1 MTKIA
6 EIFGVSTRPTGDIDW
21 IELLKEPSCPYR
33 GAACLMLRKG
43 EPDTAIG
50 TCSVHDGKTGD
61 RILICKYRLLDHGV
75 FADCFHLLALHEP
88 DNELHIVPEVSV
100 PWGSVDYFLTS
111 VKNGRVRDFVGVELQ
126 ALGTT
131 GTVWPE
137 RQRFLQSAGIEVDV
151 EDVNSRESFGMDW
164 KMTAES
170 FLARL
175 HRRTES
181 FEFLGKHLVVFI
193 QDTLLDYIRSQH
205 QFDRLG
211 GARLGDPLHIHSY
224 SHVDRGGKAGV
235 LELRERFST
244 DAKGIPGPRDRQA
257 DDSVELEAIVRELEA
272 RISSATLLKS
282 G

>member
-6 EIFGVSTRPTGDIDW
+6 EIFGVATRSAGHVDW
-21 IELLKEPSCPYR
+21 GELLKEPSCPYR
-33 GAACLMLRKG
+33 AAPCLMVRQD
-43 EPDTAIG
+43 EPDTPVG
-50 TCSVHDGKTGD
+50 TCSVHDGETSD

-126 ALGTT
+126 AFDTT

-137 RQRFLQSAGIEVDV
+137 RQRFLQSAGIEGDV

-164 KMTAES
+164 KKTAED
-170 FLARL
+170 FLSQL
-175 HRRTES
+175 HNKTES
-181 FEFLGKHLVVFI
+181 FEFLGKHIVVFI

-235 LELRERFST
+235 LELNERLST
-244 DAKGIPGPRDRQA
+244 DVDGIPGTRGPQENL
-257 DDSVELEAIVRELEA
+257 SIGLEDIVRQLES
-272 RISSATLLKS
+272 RLSSGTLLKS